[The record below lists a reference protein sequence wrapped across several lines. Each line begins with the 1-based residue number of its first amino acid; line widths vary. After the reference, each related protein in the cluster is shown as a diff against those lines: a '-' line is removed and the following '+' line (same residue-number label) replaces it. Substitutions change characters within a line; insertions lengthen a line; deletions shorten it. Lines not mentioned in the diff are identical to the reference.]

1 MVTDGMLWACKFV
14 SPDFYTRDNYRWP
27 WPGNWAQ
34 CAGPWILENKGP
46 CPGSPGDGLC
56 LALDFQGARAA
67 GYPLIGSPVLV
78 CGYYPLDV
86 LGSDE
91 HKIRVTKAF
100 VWDVW
105 DFKKYPSG
113 AHLSGAYLSGAD
125 LSGAHLSGA
134 YLSRAN
140 LSRAELSGADLS
152 GAYLSGAN
160 LSGAKYSLYTLWPE
174 GFDVGRLK

>member
-1 MVTDGMLWACKFV
+1 MVTDGMLWAWKFV
-14 SPDFYTRDNYRWP
+14 SPDFYTWGNYRWP

-46 CPGSPGDGLC
+46 CPKSPGDGLC

-67 GYPLIGSPVLV
+67 GYPRIGSPVLV

-105 DFKKYPSG
+105 DFKKYLSRANLSRADLSDADLNG
-113 AHLSGAYLSGAD
+113 ADLSGAD
-125 LSGAHLSGA
+125 LSGAQLSGA
-134 YLSRAN
+134 H
-140 LSRAELSGADLS
+140 
-152 GAYLSGAN
+152 
-160 LSGAKYSLYTLWPE
+160 LSGAKYSQYTLWPE